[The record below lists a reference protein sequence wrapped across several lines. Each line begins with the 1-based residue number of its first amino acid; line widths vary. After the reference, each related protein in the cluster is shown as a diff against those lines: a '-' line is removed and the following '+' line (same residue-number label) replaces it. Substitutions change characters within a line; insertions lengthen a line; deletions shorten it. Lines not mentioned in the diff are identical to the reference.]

1 MADEEI
7 PVLIVGG
14 SLVGL
19 TTAMLLGHHGVP
31 SLSVERHAGTAI
43 HPRAGHFQLRTM
55 EVIRQMGLEE
65 RVRAKSLETYSP
77 TGGIIAV
84 ESLAG
89 RELATYVQE
98 LNEGVEGFSPT
109 VRVFIN
115 QDALE
120 PLLRERALE
129 LGATVRNRTEAVA
142 VEQDD
147 DGATVTLRDLDSG
160 DERKVRA
167 RYVVAADGNRSPMR
181 ARLGIGMRGHA
192 ELSRSITIYFRAD
205 CAELLRDRNQGVIY
219 VHNPELRGFFRID
232 RSGGNGFLVINTVG
246 DDVTQDSAVDVQSG
260 LTEER
265 ALALLRTAIGTDMP
279 MEIVD
284 VANWRA
290 EATCAERLREG
301 RVFLAGDAAH
311 VVPPNGGFGG
321 NTGIQDA
328 HNLAWKL
335 AAVVKGEAGP
345 ALLDTY
351 EAERLPLCEL
361 TVQQAYTRYAT
372 RVVPERGTDGVQ
384 PPVPDIELEIGLVMR
399 SRGDP
404 ARGGR
409 RRSPA
414 PGPGRPRRSA
424 GNPRAASRARRR
436 PLHPRPLR
444 LAVRRAA
451 PRGRWRRRLGAA
463 RGRVA
468 RHRCRAVRR
477 DLWPLG
483 RRGDAGAPRRRD
495 RLALA
500 RAGRPPRDR
509 ACGRDG
515 ARAGRHRRPAR
526 FGVGA
531 GRTAH
536 AHRSHGPERPRDAGG
551 AHDDRGG
558 RPDGGRAR
566 VRLRSGATTT
576 LRSPARVTAAERSRH
591 TRRPTAS
598 SGGRTSTS
606 R

>member
-1 MADEEI
+1 MTDEEI

-120 PLLRERALE
+120 PILRDRALE

-142 VEQDD
+142 VDQDD

-160 DERKVRA
+160 DERRVRT

-181 ARLGIGMRGHA
+181 ARLGIGMGGHP

-246 DDVTQDSAVDVQSG
+246 ADVTQDSAVDVQSG

-279 MEIVD
+279 MELVD

-321 NTGIQDA
+321 NTGVQDA
-328 HNLAWKL
+328 LNLAWKL

-345 ALLDTY
+345 ALLDSY

-384 PPVPDIELEIGLVMR
+384 PPIPDIELEIGLVMR
-399 SRGDP
+399 SAAIVSEEHDDGALHLAPAALGGRPGTRAPHVVLSDGRSTLDLFGSGFVVLRPAGDGVDDWAP
-404 ARGGR
+404 PGAASHVIDAPAFAEDYGLSARGATLVRPDGVIAW
-409 RRSPA
+409 RSR
-414 PGPGRPRRSA
+414 GP
-424 GNPRAASRARRR
+424 
-436 PLHPRPLR
+436 
-444 LAVRRAA
+444 
-451 PRGRWRRRLGAA
+451 
-463 RGRVA
+463 
-468 RHRCRAVRR
+468 
-477 DLWPLG
+477 
-483 RRGDAGAPRRRD
+483 
-495 RLALA
+495 
-500 RAGRPPRDR
+500 AGRPEI
-509 ACGRDG
+509 
-515 ARAGRHRRPAR
+515 ARALA
-526 FGVGA
+526 
-531 GRTAH
+531 TAL
-536 AHRSHGPERPRDAGG
+536 ALDESGGPEAAGG
-551 AHDDRGG
+551 G
-558 RPDGGRAR
+558 
-566 VRLRSGATTT
+566 STT
-576 LRSPARVTAAERSRH
+576 SHA
-591 TRRPTAS
+591 AS
-598 SGGRTSTS
+598 STA
-606 R
+606 